1 MTKSEIWKYIEGEPG
16 WMSLSTTGHDG
27 YPHTVPIGYFISN
40 RLIYLGCLDFTQK
53 VKNIERNPKISL
65 MLESGTTMGDIKGVL
80 IKADAEIVRRDED
93 RIAISRLAALHRG
106 SSEPDLPASV
116 RPGSVYIKATPAN
129 IISWNYAER

>member
-1 MTKSEIWKYIEGEPG
+1 MTKSEIWKYIEGAPG

-27 YPHTVPIGYFISN
+27 YPHTVPIGYFVSN

-93 RIAISRLAALHRG
+93 RIAISRLAALLRG
-106 SSEPDLPASV
+106 SSESDLPASV

-129 IISWNYAER
+129 IVSWNYAER